1 MGILDMKLVRRLS
14 TLLVLPFLTGCV
26 SSTML
31 VSDNT
36 TAVAVV
42 SNMTATEISFS
53 CKKAEGT
60 TIYSFNIKESNSTY
74 IKTDVTVEAGTVSFI
89 ITDSEKLEMYNETLD
104 SSRNYEITMGKPGK
118 YRIEINHKQFQGK
131 YKLNWAK

>member
-1 MGILDMKLVRRLS
+1 
-14 TLLVLPFLTGCV
+14 
-26 SSTML
+26 ML

-42 SNMTATEISFS
+42 SNVTATEISFS

-74 IKTDVTVEAGTVSFI
+74 IKTNVTVEAGTVSFI
-89 ITDSEKLEMYNETLD
+89 ITDSDKLEMYNETLD

>member
-53 CKKAEGT
+53 CKKADGT
-60 TIYSFNIKESNSTY
+60 TIYSFNINESNSTS
-74 IKTDVTVEAGTVSFI
+74 IKTDVTIDAGSLSFK
-89 ITDSEKLEMYNETLD
+89 ITDSDKVEMYNETLEE
-104 SSRNYEITMGKPGK
+104 SRNYEINVEKPGK
-118 YRIEINHKQFQGK
+118 YRIEIKHTQFQGK

>member
-1 MGILDMKLVRRLS
+1 MKLVRRLS
-14 TLLVLPFLTGCV
+14 TLLVLPFLTACV
-26 SSTML
+26 NGTML

-42 SNMTATEISFS
+42 SNMTSTEISFS

-60 TIYSFNIKESNSTY
+60 TIYSFNIKESNSTA
-74 IKTDVTVEAGTVSFI
+74 IKTDVTLVAGSISFKI
-89 ITDSEKLEMYNETLD
+89 SDSDKTEMYNETLEA
-104 SSRNYEITMGKPGK
+104 SRNYEINVEKPGK
-118 YRIEINHKQFQGK
+118 YRIEITHNQFQGI

>member
-42 SNMTATEISFS
+42 SNVTATEISFS
-53 CKKAEGT
+53 CKKADGT
-60 TIYSFNIKESNSTY
+60 TIYSFNIKESNSTS
-74 IKTDVTVEAGTVSFI
+74 IKTDVTIDAGSLSFK
-89 ITDSEKLEMYNETLD
+89 ITDSDKVEMYNETLD
-104 SSRNYEITMGKPGK
+104 SSRNYEINVEKPGK
-118 YRIEINHKQFQGK
+118 YRIEIKHTQFQGK

>member
-1 MGILDMKLVRRLS
+1 MKLVRRLS

-36 TAVAVV
+36 TAIAVV

-53 CKKAEGT
+53 SKKAEGT

-89 ITDSEKLEMYNETLD
+89 ITPK
-104 SSRNYEITMGKPGK
+104 
-118 YRIEINHKQFQGK
+118 
-131 YKLNWAK
+131 